1 MCDRPRLPHVFAEE
15 VPRRPSLHPLERA
28 FNSFLRSPLSVRR
41 AMTVIV
47 TATVVSVLAGGVL
60 ISVVDNEEFPS
71 VGTGLWWALQTVTTV
86 GYGDVVPHQVL
97 GRIVGAVIM
106 LESIAFVA
114 IVTAAITSNFVERA
128 RRRSE
133 ASADSAGHE
142 VASKMPSNA
151 ELAAQLATISAQL
164 DGLRLTLEQGADPTP
179 EQSVVSSEPLTP
191 GGQ

>member
-1 MCDRPRLPHVFAEE
+1 M
-15 VPRRPSLHPLERA
+15 RPSLHPLERA

-142 VASKMPSNA
+142 VASKVPSNA